1 VSLFWVVWGKP
12 HIHPSGAQGEHRVCH
27 DPQTVARRHFVVTPY
42 EPAGDQLLPQLP
54 DTCPVEAQDGQSCR
68 LFQDHFRERKTGP
81 AFALCVMRCRTHEI
95 GFTLYPPGYTPWGR
109 RPWVVEGGA
118 AQVEGDV
125 EDHAEWF
132 RNTYFEAALD
142 AEKGVF
148 WPREKALDCD
158 FGKPS
163 DLTQQCHLSRSIR
176 LLGMDQEPTRRELFA
191 QPLCIPGQTL
201 HDAARILGQA
211 PNLADL
217 GRAVCTVLEAIP
229 STLTRVFESLAI
241 CGAAVGLWPPL
252 HVWRP
257 LLRRLVPRPF
267 PSGRTQAAVSTA

>member
-1 VSLFWVVWGKP
+1 
-12 HIHPSGAQGEHRVCH
+12 VCH

-42 EPAGDQLLPQLP
+42 EPDGDQLRPQLP

-68 LFQDHFRERKTGP
+68 LFQDHFRARKTGP
-81 AFALCVMRCRTHEI
+81 AFALCVMRCRTHAI

-109 RPWVVEGGA
+109 KPWVCEGVVAKG
-118 AQVEGDV
+118 EDEV
-125 EDHAEWF
+125 EDNAEWF

-142 AEKGVF
+142 AAQGVF
-148 WPREKALDCD
+148 WPREKTSDSD
-158 FGKPS
+158 FAIPS
-163 DLTQQCHLSRSIR
+163 DLTQECHLSRAIR
-176 LLGMDQEPTRRELFA
+176 LLGINQEPSLREIFA
-191 QPLCIPGQTL
+191 QLFYIPGQIL
-201 HDAARILGQA
+201 HDAAGIIEQA
-211 PNLADL
+211 PNRADL

-257 LLRRLVPRPF
+257 ALHRLLPRPF
-267 PSGRTQAAVSTA
+267 PAGETQAAVITA